1 MRSIARRH
9 ANKTRMKQYITPTLT
24 VRPIIHEGMLCVSMR
39 QRTLFQINDQYQSG
53 STTEEEV
60 NGLFSSTSPFQS
72 PLSNPLD
79 DETDN

>member
-1 MRSIARRH
+1 MRPIARRH
-9 ANKTRMKQYITPTLT
+9 VNKTRMKQYITPTLT

-53 STTEEEV
+53 STTEGSET
-60 NGLFSSTSPFQS
+60 LFGTRPYESPF
-72 PLSNPLD
+72 SNPLD

>member
-9 ANKTRMKQYITPTLT
+9 VNKTRMKQYITPTLT

-53 STTEEEV
+53 STTEGEAD
-60 NGLFSSTSPFQS
+60 LFSTRPYESPF
-72 PLSNPLD
+72 SNPLG